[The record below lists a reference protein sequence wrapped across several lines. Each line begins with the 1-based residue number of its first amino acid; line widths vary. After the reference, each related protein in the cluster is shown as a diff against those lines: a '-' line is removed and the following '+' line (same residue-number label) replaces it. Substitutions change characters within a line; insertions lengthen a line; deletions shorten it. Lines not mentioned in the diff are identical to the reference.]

1 MKMNKNNYKYKIMK
15 KTLLIA
21 FLSVISFASRAQEVK
36 PIEASIEDYIALLN
50 QNGYQA
56 YSFDISPI
64 KDTTYQV
71 QFEVREY
78 VADNP
83 DPVSVQPYGIGLKNR
98 TMVKEFFW
106 RELSEEEVAEIKVSS
121 VDYENGVYSCSEKIT
136 VGFLPCEND
145 STKVARVFLDNQ
157 GNLGFGLKLKPINHS
172 GAYDDHIMY
181 QYRAIPFKASAF
193 EEGKFIPLAAY
204 TSFWFDAQ
212 YNIIR
217 SCGATELDP
226 DFSTEILDYIPHYY
240 VIGVVFTKVQ

>member
-1 MKMNKNNYKYKIMK
+1 MRKIALIIFGAMMIAST
-15 KTLLIA
+15 TL
-21 FLSVISFASRAQEVK
+21 RAQEVK

-56 YSFDISPI
+56 YSFDISPL
-64 KDTTYQV
+64 KGATYQV

-78 VADNP
+78 VAGNP
-83 DPVSVQPYGIGLKNR
+83 EPVSTQPYGIGLKNR

-121 VDYENGVYSCSEKIT
+121 VDYENGVYSRSEKIT

-157 GNLGFGLKLKPINHS
+157 GNFGFGLKLKPINHS

>member
-1 MKMNKNNYKYKIMK
+1 MKRI
-15 KTLLIA
+15 TFVLVLLSA
-21 FLSVISFASRAQEVK
+21 ISLASRAQEVK
-36 PIEASIEDYIALLN
+36 PIESSIEDYIALLN

-56 YSFDISPI
+56 YSFDISPM

-71 QFEVREY
+71 HFEVREY
-78 VADNP
+78 VADNLE
-83 DPVSVQPYGIGLKNR
+83 PVSIQPYGLRLKNR

-106 RELSEEEVAEIKVSS
+106 RELSEEEVAEIKAAS
-121 VDYENGVYSCSEKIT
+121 VDYENGVYSRSEKLT

-145 STKVARVFLDNQ
+145 STKVGRIFLDNQ
-157 GNLGFGLKLKPINHS
+157 GNFGFSLKLKPINHY
-172 GAYDDHIMY
+172 GTYDNQVIY
-181 QYRAIPFKASAF
+181 QYRTLPFKPSAF

-204 TSFWFDAQ
+204 TSFWFDAK

-226 DFSTEILDYIPHYY
+226 DMSTEILKDTPHYY

>member
-1 MKMNKNNYKYKIMK
+1 MK

-56 YSFDISPI
+56 YSFDISPM

-71 QFEVREY
+71 HFEVREY
-78 VADNP
+78 VADNLE
-83 DPVSVQPYGIGLKNR
+83 PVSIQPYGLQLKNR

-106 RELSEEEVAEIKVSS
+106 RELSEEEVAEIKAAS
-121 VDYENGVYSCSEKIT
+121 VDYENGVYSRSEKIT

-145 STKVARVFLDNQ
+145 STKVGRVFLDNQ
-157 GNLGFGLKLKPINHS
+157 GNFGFSLKLKPINHY
-172 GAYDDHIMY
+172 GTYDNQVIY
-181 QYRAIPFKASAF
+181 QYRTLPFKPSAF

-204 TSFWFDAQ
+204 TSFWFDAK

-226 DFSTEILDYIPHYY
+226 DMSTEILKDTPHYY
-240 VIGVVFTKVQ
+240 VIGVVFTKVE

>member
-1 MKMNKNNYKYKIMK
+1 MKRI
-15 KTLLIA
+15 TFVLILLSAIS
-21 FLSVISFASRAQEVK
+21 SVSRAQEVK

-56 YSFDISPI
+56 YSFDISTI

-71 QFEVREY
+71 HFEVREY
-78 VADNP
+78 VADNLE
-83 DPVSVQPYGIGLKNR
+83 PVSIQPYGRRLKNR
-98 TMVKEFFW
+98 TMVKDFFW
-106 RELSEEEVAEIKVSS
+106 RELSEEEVAKIKAAS
-121 VDYENGVYSCSEKIT
+121 VDYKNGVYSRSEKIT

-145 STKVARVFLDNQ
+145 STKVGRVFLDNQ
-157 GNLGFGLKLKPINHS
+157 GNFGFSLKLKPINHY
-172 GAYDDHIMY
+172 GAYENQVIY
-181 QYRAIPFKASAF
+181 QYRTLPFKPSAF

-204 TSFWFDAQ
+204 TSFWFDAK

-226 DFSTEILDYIPHYY
+226 DMSTEILKDTPHYY

>member
-1 MKMNKNNYKYKIMK
+1 MK
-15 KTLLIA
+15 KT
-21 FLSVISFASRAQEVK
+21 ISALVLFSIISLASRAQEVK

-56 YSFDISPI
+56 YSFDISPM

-71 QFEVREY
+71 HFEVREY
-78 VADNP
+78 VADNLE
-83 DPVSVQPYGIGLKNR
+83 PVSIQPYGRRLKNR
-98 TMVKEFFW
+98 TMVKDFFW
-106 RELSEEEVAEIKVSS
+106 RELSEEEVAEIKAAS
-121 VDYENGVYSCSEKIT
+121 VDYENGVYSRSEKIT

-145 STKVARVFLDNQ
+145 STKVGRVFLDNQ
-157 GNLGFGLKLKPINHS
+157 GNFGFSLKLKPINHY
-172 GAYDDHIMY
+172 GAYDNQVIY
-181 QYRAIPFKASAF
+181 QYRTLPFKPSAF

-204 TSFWFDAQ
+204 TSFWFDAK

-226 DFSTEILDYIPHYY
+226 DMSTEILKDTPHYY